1 MNTEKQK
8 QQEVDEKSYVVIPI
22 GYNNPRARRAFVGAG
37 LFNIP
42 VNIYGADPG
51 VYGHLNNV
59 VIYNGERPKEYPDS
73 HNIVINVKDWINMR
87 DELHPFVI
95 LVALLYGKESY
106 KKTIFRM
113 FSRVKIAE
121 SLLKFVKYIENDV
134 FRGGIIANSD
144 KYPLVTEALLLTYIY
159 SDILMGDCVK
169 NLDDVVKN
177 INDSTNNELREYIS
191 DMKSLIVNL

>member
-1 MNTEKQK
+1 MNTEK
-8 QQEVDEKSYVVIPI
+8 QQEVDEKNYVVVPI
-22 GYNNPRARRAFVGAG
+22 GYHNSRACRPTIPVGP
-37 LFNIP
+37 FNIP
-42 VNIYGADPG
+42 FNMYGENPG
-51 VYGHLNNV
+51 VYWNLNNV
-59 VIYNGERPKEYPDS
+59 VIYNGERPTEYS
-73 HNIVINVKDWINMR
+73 NKQNIFINVKDWINMR

-134 FRGGIIANSD
+134 FMGGIITGSD
-144 KYPLVTEALLLTYIY
+144 RSPLVTVALLLTYIY
-159 SDILMGDCVK
+159 SDILMGDCAEDL
-169 NLDDVVKN
+169 NDVVER
-177 INDSTNNELREYIS
+177 INDLTNNELREYIS